1 MTAQT
6 KYDYEIREALLI
18 THQTFLLQKLEKQT
32 PNQSVR
38 SNYYQKPPLGFETY
52 LKTQNST

>member
-32 PNQSVR
+32 PNQPVR
-38 SNYYQKPPLGFETY
+38 SNYCQKPPLHFEKY
-52 LKTQNST
+52 LKTQNSI